1 LGFASIYTLMN
12 DDMSLVREFAA
23 SQSDPAFATLVNRY
37 IGLVHSAARRQV
49 GDDHLAE
56 EITQAVFIILA
67 RKAAALGPTTVL
79 SAWLYRTTRYAVAD
93 AVKTRRRRAA
103 REQEAYMQS
112 ILDEPDTGR
121 AWTHL
126 APLLDDAMAGL
137 GETDRAALV
146 LRYFENKSA
155 REIAAALKLEEA
167 TAQKRLT
174 RALDKL
180 RARLV
185 KRGVTLTAAVIA
197 GAISA
202 NAVLAAPAG
211 LAMAV
216 TTATAKGASISASLT
231 TLVKGTMKTIMWAK
245 LKIVIGSIFLFLV
258 AGIGTLM
265 LLADDNH
272 PANLRSS
279 ESTTNLI
286 TNAQPDQQQVLDI
299 LKKVQAANEAAGT
312 LTATFSYITKS
323 PNGDKMDVRQ
333 EYGSI
338 KLMKPNFADIQDS
351 LGTGHGRRIISDGT
365 TLWNYSPVTKL
376 YTKTDADPEGKN
388 VNLWRLI
395 IIGGFFDV
403 YTWIYRGIYVGDLS
417 ELSYAGVENLNGTN
431 YQVLEHKMIGSL
443 HGKACPF
450 DQKVY
455 VGPDFLIHR
464 FTLDFTLDGKPGSEM
479 AELTNI
485 KTGQPMT
492 PADFVFDLPPDAKEK
507 TVAP

>member
-1 LGFASIYTLMN
+1 MPN
-12 DDMSLVREFAA
+12 DDLTLLREYSR
-23 SQSDPAFATLVNRY
+23 SQSEPAFAALVSRHVN
-37 IGLVHSAARRQV
+37 LVYSVAVRQV
-49 GDDHLAE
+49 QNPHLAE
-56 EITQAVFIILA
+56 EVTQAVFIILA
-67 RKAAALGPTTVL
+67 HKADTLGDQTILPGWLCRTARYVSARAL
-79 SAWLYRTTRYAVAD
+79 RTQF
-93 AVKTRRRRAA
+93 RRQQ
-103 REQEAYMQS
+103 REQEAHMQS
-112 ILDEPDTGR
+112 ILNKPEAD
-121 AWTHL
+121 AWTQI
-126 APLLDDAMAGL
+126 APLLDGALATL
-137 GETDRAALV
+137 GRKDHDALV
-146 LRYFENKSA
+146 LRFFENKNFA
-155 REIAAALKLEEA
+155 EVGAALGTGED
-167 TAQKRLT
+167 TARMRVN
-174 RALDKL
+174 RALEKL
-180 RARLV
+180 QKFFT
-185 KRGVTLTAAVIA
+185 KRGVSSTAAMLA

-202 NAVLAAPAG
+202 NSVSAAPAG

-245 LKIVIGSIFLFLV
+245 LKIVIGGISLCLV

-265 LLADDNH
+265 LLSDDNH
-272 PANLRSS
+272 PTKLYSS
-279 ESTTNLI
+279 ESTTNL
-286 TNAQPDQQQVLDI
+286 TVDAQPDQQPVLDI

-312 LTATFSYITKS
+312 LTATFSYITTS
-323 PNGDKMDVRQ
+323 PNGDKMDVRH
-333 EYGSI
+333 EFGSI

-365 TLWNYSPVTKL
+365 TLWNYSPVTRL

-403 YTWIYRGIYVGDLS
+403 YTWIQRGIYVGDLS
-417 ELSYAGVENLNGTN
+417 ELSYAGVENMNGTN

-492 PADFVFDLPPDAKEK
+492 PADFVFALPPDAKERA
-507 TVAP
+507 VAP